1 MYESVQI
8 SKRIKKTARMKKI
21 VLKDMLETCELA
33 ESTLSNT
40 EQRAHAAEQ

>member
-8 SKRIKKTARMKKI
+8 SKRIKKTARMKKNC
-21 VLKDMLETCELA
+21 LKRYAGSVWTCRKH
-33 ESTLSNT
+33 TFKY